1 MNSPGVMGGDI
12 DNEGTNVLGSA
23 VWMLY
28 QNLLGLSE
36 LSLEL
41 VLWNYGSLDLFLPLI
56 PLQAIS
62 GRMWL
67 ILLIERTD
75 WLFITPSQW
84 ASPAQKGDI
93 LKSKTWKQ

>member
-41 VLWNYGSLDLFLPLI
+41 VL
-56 PLQAIS
+56 
-62 GRMWL
+62 
-67 ILLIERTD
+67 
-75 WLFITPSQW
+75 
-84 ASPAQKGDI
+84 
-93 LKSKTWKQ
+93 